1 MFKRYDGIDAQRTGP
16 AHVEGGGNSERN
28 DALSHSLSAL
38 SSRRQEAKKT
48 RLQTRAEFG
57 ATDRFLVGPNL
68 GDYRIICIGQLTSP
82 IWAHFDWLGDVA
94 ISITSSID
102 PMAGLV
108 RASKLPPN
116 RLLLLCDIDGFDELE
131 QAVEALVQFRRDYPD
146 VTVVVASKGFG
157 AHDFGVER
165 AMLAD
170 ASVKLP
176 TGKVAMGLA
185 LGAAISNHRVIQ
197 SRKSA

>member
-1 MFKRYDGIDAQRTGP
+1 MLNWNDKIEDAKTGP
-16 AHVEGGGNSERN
+16 AGVAQLGTPDRLDLPANDMSVLTSQGLATQTPHRRSRN
-28 DALSHSLSAL
+28 GFSDA
-38 SSRRQEAKKT
+38 
-48 RLQTRAEFG
+48 
-57 ATDRFLVGPNL
+57 DRFLVGPNL

-108 RASKLPPN
+108 RASKFPPN
-116 RLLLLCDIDGFDELE
+116 RLLLLCDIDGFDQLE
-131 QAVEALVQFRRDYPD
+131 QAVEALVQFRRDHPD

-176 TGKVAMGLA
+176 AGKVAMGLV